1 MARLPAS
8 TALATAT
15 TMPRSLKDP
24 VGLQPSS
31 LKYSSP
37 QPSSFSRYCDRTS
50 GVSPS
55 PRLTIG
61 VAAVTGRYC
70 LYLGRTPKPMSG
82 DYRKEADSRPFSS
95 FLFLM

>member
-1 MARLPAS
+1 MMARLLAS
-8 TALATAT
+8 TALATAI
-15 TMPRSLKDP
+15 TMPRSLNEP

-37 QPSSFSRYCDRTS
+37 QPSSFSRACDRTK

-61 VAAVTGRYC
+61 VAGVTGKYC
-70 LYLGRTPKPMSG
+70 LYLTRTPIPIV
-82 DYRKEADSRPFSS
+82 EP
-95 FLFLM
+95 